1 MRYRKLGRT
10 GYEISEIGFGA
21 WGIGRQMWRGAEDSE
36 SLRALHRAVDQG
48 LNFIDTA
55 LAYGTGHSER
65 LVSRVLQEHREQIYV
80 ATKVPPKN
88 QIWPAQ
94 GALEEVFPRDH
105 IVQCVEASLR
115 NLRRERIDLLQLH
128 VWDPTWNEDSQWYET
143 LTELQARGK
152 VAHFGISINDHQ
164 PNSALELVRSGKI
177 DTVQV
182 IYNIFDQTCEDKLLP
197 LCLEKGVGVIARVP
211 FDEGALTGNITPET
225 SFSKKDWRNFYFQG
239 DRKRQVHDRV
249 QKLDKLLEGEVLTLP
264 DLALMFTL
272 HQEAVSTVIPG
283 MRSVKH
289 VDANMAVSNQSPLSE
304 EMIQKLREQRWDK
317 NFYERNTGN

>member
-55 LAYGTGHSER
+55 LVYGTGHSER

-128 VWDPTWNEDSQWYET
+128 VWNPTWNEDSQWYET

-225 SFSKKDWRNFYFQG
+225 RFSKKDWRNFYFQG

-249 QKLDKLLEGEVLTLP
+249 QKLHKLLGGEVRTLP

-272 HQEAVSTVIPG
+272 HPEAVSTVIPG

-289 VDANMAVSNQSPLSE
+289 VDANMAVSNQAPLSE
-304 EMIQKLREQRWDK
+304 EMIQRLREQRWDK
-317 NFYERNTGN
+317 NFYERTYA